1 MIGFDSIVGGNIY
14 ASLEGTLEEPETEQ
28 SLLQLVTFHIGEWL
42 AYEAKHV
49 YDDYYQHEVED
60 WYLDP
65 TDEDSTALGEVPQEA
80 HKGVMPNNPI
90 RPTTGKL
97 GELFQCSMCVGFWVG
112 TLLYGV
118 SFCTELFTFELNV
131 VNPFILGCISSGT
144 SYILNRIFDDEGIK
158 IKLETK
164 E

>member
-1 MIGFDSIVGGNIY
+1 MSLIIFILAAYGLTQIFVYGSIF
-14 ASLEGTLEEPETEQ
+14 E
-28 SLLQLVTFHIGEWL
+28 
-42 AYEAKHV
+42 
-49 YDDYYQHEVED
+49 
-60 WYLDP
+60 
-65 TDEDSTALGEVPQEA
+65 
-80 HKGVMPNNPI
+80 PI